1 MMTRARA
8 WGPLVGAGLLV
19 ACRPPSI
26 PNDPNAKVPLASA
39 PEWHNWSENLVHRP
53 TPAGVDY
60 YFAPTTR
67 EELRAILAR
76 RPEGVGVRVSGQ
88 RHSQGPL
95 VIADGRAPPPEA
107 ARVWLIDL
115 SCYGDL
121 GKRGDR
127 SIVLDRANR
136 QVTVNAGVREDFVDA
151 FLRRNDLML
160 QTVTAGGF
168 FSMGGMTAIDVHGA
182 TIAAPIFAE
191 TVAAFTIMGPDGT
204 VTTIDNRSERVA
216 GWSPLQFARVSL
228 GALGIVT
235 SVTIDV
241 IDRPYANTLKP
252 GRERFTV
259 TDEAAFVQRFAPLLA
274 AHSRL
279 ETFYNPYTD
288 KFLGLW
294 WDVEPAPANRTPNAA
309 SRLAGEPG
317 VAVASSC
324 TIAEDGRY
332 GAPLQPPPV
341 ERPAER
347 SAEYVQLKGTR
358 DEAIALLDFSFA
370 DIEVQVD
377 RANRDHSDLWLG
389 DAARVVFMS
398 YFLELPR
405 IDAAGLGKAWR
416 GLEAVRGRL
425 TGSEEFRLTGPI
437 EFRFVR
443 GGDSALAGTYSTDP
457 DAVFVNFDLIAFVPA
472 ESSTAYPPA
481 MLRFFADIERAWVAL
496 GGFPHQG
503 KMYGFHDPA
512 DPAGATPPF
521 NPAFL
526 AALAGRRGER
536 LEAFDRYRRARD
548 PAGVFCNDHLRAL
561 GLCVAGAGEK

>member
-1 MMTRARA
+1 M
-8 WGPLVGAGLLV
+8 
-19 ACRPPSI
+19 
-26 PNDPNAKVPLASA
+26 PNDPNAKVPLAAA
-39 PEWHNWSENLVHRP
+39 PVWNNWSENLVHRP

-60 YFAPTTR
+60 YFSPTDR

-76 RPEGVGVRVSGQ
+76 RPEGVSVRVSGQ

-95 VIADGRAPPPEA
+95 VIADDRAPRPEE
-107 ARVWLIDL
+107 ARTWLIDL

-127 SIVLDRANR
+127 MIVLDRAGR
-136 QVTVNAGVREDFVDA
+136 RVTVNAGVREDLVDG
-151 FLRRNDLML
+151 FLRRHDLML
-160 QTVTAGGF
+160 ATVTAGGF

-191 TVAAFTIMGPDGT
+191 TVSAFTIMGADGE
-204 VTTIDNRSERVA
+204 VTTIDTRSARVG

-241 IDRPYANTLKP
+241 IDRPYANTLAP
-252 GRERFTV
+252 GRERV
-259 TDEAAFVQRFAPLLA
+259 TAGSEAAFVERFTSLLR
-274 AHSRL
+274 HDRV
-279 ETFYNPYTD
+279 ETFFNPYND
-288 KFLGLW
+288 RFLALW
-294 WDVEPAPANRTPNAA
+294 WDVEPAPATPAPNSA

-317 VAVASSC
+317 AAVASAC
-324 TIAEDGRY
+324 TLAEDDRH

-358 DEAIALLDFSFA
+358 EEAKLLIDFAFA

-377 RANRDHSDLWLG
+377 RAVRDHSDLWLG

-398 YFLELPR
+398 YFVELPR

-416 GLEAVRGRL
+416 GLDAVRARL
-425 TGSEEFRLTGPI
+425 TDSSEFRLAGPI

-443 GGDSALAGTYSTDP
+443 GGDAALAGTYSADP
-457 DAVFVNFDLIAFVPA
+457 DAVFINFDLIAFVQGEP
-472 ESSTAYPPA
+472 SDAYPPA

-512 DPAGATPPF
+512 DPTSATPPF

-526 AALAGRRGER
+526 GALAGRRGER
-536 LEAFDRYRRARD
+536 LAAFERYRRARD
-548 PAGVFCNDHLRAL
+548 PAGVFCNNHLRAL
-561 GLCVAGAGEK
+561 GLCVAATGAK